1 MRIIPSKIFYENF
14 DIAVIGGGING
25 AGIALDAA
33 SRGFKVI
40 LLEKNDF
47 GSGTTSAS
55 TKLIHGGLRYLESF
69 ELGLVRESLRERE
82 ILLKCAPHLVK
93 PLPLTIPI
101 YEGDKRTYR
110 EIKAGLIAYDMLSYD
125 KSLSSH
131 KSIKM
136 NELPDYEPSLRKE
149 GITGGAIFYD
159 CQVIYPERLCL
170 ENILL
175 AEKYGALVLN
185 YTKVVDIKQQKKKY
199 WEITFLDTIS
209 NIKYLIKSDF
219 IVNVAG
225 PWVDS
230 ICQMVNP
237 EAPKRIGGTKGSHIV
252 VRKFENGPLNALYF
266 PSRKDNRPIF
276 IIPWREYYLIGTTD
290 RKYESTPDDVTAD
303 ASEIEYLIDEVN
315 YIIPKADLKKHDI
328 FYSYSGI
335 RPLPYTFD
343 LPESSITR
351 KHIIYDHEKNEKSTR
366 MISIIGGKLTTY
378 RSLAK
383 ESVNLLCS
391 KLHRRF
397 RKSSCLTEEISFFGT
412 FSEKNF
418 DEVLKINE
426 NEILKNYNVSPDIIN
441 HLLCFYGLKAYEIV
455 DLISR
460 FPELS
465 LRIHPDHHD
474 IIAQIIYAMQYEHAE
489 TAIDIL
495 LRRTTIGTSKTLGLD
510 CIEKVSEEMGKING
524 WTKDRITYEIDRYT
538 HFINT
543 HFLIN

>member
-14 DIAVIGGGING
+14 DIAIIGGGING

-33 SRGFKVI
+33 SRGFKVVLI
-40 LLEKNDF
+40 EKNDF

-101 YEGDKRTYR
+101 YEGDKRTFR
-110 EIKAGLIAYDMLSYD
+110 EIKAGLIAYDFLSYD
-125 KSLSSH
+125 KSLSWH
-131 KSIKM
+131 KSLKT
-136 NELPDYEPSLRKE
+136 NELLEYEPSLRRE
-149 GITGGAIFYD
+149 EITGGAIFYD
-159 CQVIYPERLCL
+159 CQVIYPERLCI
-170 ENILL
+170 ENMLL
-175 AEKYGALVLN
+175 AEKFGAVILN
-185 YTKVVDIKQQKKKY
+185 YAKAVDIKLKKSKN

-209 NIKYLIKSDF
+209 NIKYVIKSDF
-219 IVNVAG
+219 IVNVSG

-230 ICQMVNP
+230 ICQMINP
-237 EAPKRIGGTKGSHIV
+237 DAPKKIGGTKGSHIV
-252 VRKFENGPLNALYF
+252 VKKFENGPLNALYF
-266 PSRKDNRPIF
+266 PSSQDSRPIF

-290 RKYESTPDDVTAD
+290 SKYENSPDDIIAGPE
-303 ASEIEYLIDEVN
+303 EIEYLVNEVN
-315 YIIPKADLKKHDI
+315 YIIPNANLTKNDI
-328 FYSYSGI
+328 YYSYSGI
-335 RPLPYTFD
+335 RPLPFTFD

-351 KHIIYDHEKNEKSTR
+351 KHIIFDHEKNERSVR
-366 MISIIGGKLTTY
+366 MISVIGGKLTTY

-383 ESVNLLCS
+383 ETVNLLCS
-391 KLHRRF
+391 KLHKRF
-397 RKSSCLTEEISFFGT
+397 RKIGCKTEDISLFGE

-418 DEVLKINE
+418 DEIIKIHE
-426 NEILKNYNVSPDIIN
+426 NEILKNYNVNLDIIN
-441 HLLCFYGLKAYEIV
+441 HLLCFYGLKSYEIV

-460 FPELS
+460 YPELS
-465 LRIHPDHHD
+465 LRINPDHPD
-474 IIAQIIYAMQYEHAE
+474 IIAQIVYAVRYEHAE

-524 WTKDRITYEIDRYT
+524 WNRDRITYEIDRYVHHIKT
-538 HFINT
+538 HFGIT
-543 HFLIN
+543 